1 MGQERWRISDLVRL
15 TGVPMAT
22 VKYYLREGLLPQGER
37 VTARLT
43 TYDDRHVRALGL
55 LRILRE
61 VGRVPMESLRQL
73 VAAARTPGGTV
84 HELFAAA
91 ADALAPRPAP
101 GGELRPMTRELADGL
116 IAQAGW
122 THVRPDAVDRE
133 NLAAALEVVATYD
146 THPRDPAELAPYLRF
161 ADDIASYEIGHLDD
175 AKDRLGLLEEMVV
188 GQVVFGEVLAILRRL
203 AEEHHSRVRFG
214 DDHRA

>member
-1 MGQERWRISDLVRL
+1 VLVSELAQRAS
-15 TGVPMAT
+15 VPVAT
-22 VKYYLREGLLPQGER
+22 VKYYLREGLLPEGEK
-37 VTARLT
+37 VTPRLT
-43 TYDDRHVRALGL
+43 AYDDRHVRSLGL

-84 HELFAAA
+84 HQLFAAA
-91 ADALAPRPAP
+91 ADALAPRPAA
-101 GGELRPMTRELADGL
+101 GGDLRPVTRELADAL

-122 THVRPDAVDRE
+122 TNVRPDAIDRE

-161 ADDIASYEIGHLDD
+161 ADDIARYEIRHLDD
-175 AKDRLGLLEEMVV
+175 RKDRLGLLEEMVI

-203 AEEHHSRVRFG
+203 AEEHHSQARFG